1 MDALGQNGILLAS
14 QTGSGKTL
22 AYLLPIVHQ
31 LKRFEEVEGRAR
43 SKRPRCIVVAPTQEL
58 VEQIFKVVICFF
70 HPEELIDRIKP
81 CLLKKLVEGSTYS
94 KFIIES
100 FLHK

>member
-31 LKRFEEVEGRAR
+31 LKQWENFQGRGKP
-43 SKRPRCIVVAPTQEL
+43 KRPRCIVVASLWTPEVTDVLQAARP
-58 VEQIFKVVICFF
+58 QAAICKSQ
-70 HPEELIDRIKP
+70 PRRNKNP
-81 CLLKKLVEGSTYS
+81 QNQ
-94 KFIIES
+94 
-100 FLHK
+100 